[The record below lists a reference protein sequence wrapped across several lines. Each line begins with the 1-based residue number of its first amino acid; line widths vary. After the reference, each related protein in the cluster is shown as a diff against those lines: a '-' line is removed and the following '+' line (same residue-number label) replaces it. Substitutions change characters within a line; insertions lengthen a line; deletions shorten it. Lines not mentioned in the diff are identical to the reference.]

1 MEVGKLKIFGKL
13 LLWLLCIT
21 VISGSFPINASA
33 NESLSLEIHQVSIN
47 KPEITVYFD
56 LPEESPAL
64 NNFTDDLIPVSAN
77 LGGEELTP
85 VSFIPFNES
94 NEGVW
99 YIFTVDVSG
108 SMTSAQITAIR
119 NSISDL
125 AENMNTN
132 DRFTLITFGLTV
144 DILINLSN
152 DAEEIINTANS
163 MPVNQ
168 RGTLFYNSIV
178 EAFELASQYGADI
191 PERRAVFVFSDA
203 EDYNVGG
210 FIQQEV
216 EDILEKTDISLYA
229 MGFNNA
235 TRDALDAFGA
245 KARLTPGGGID
256 IVTANTVRNAVN
268 TRVENMNSG
277 YVARFTSK
285 TNTITG
291 EPETLT
297 VTFDHPQ
304 HEAYESSI
312 TVTAKRWIPDNSP
325 PEVVS
330 ARQTASETIRIE
342 FSKPMSGANTP
353 ENYQITDSDG
363 NLLALST
370 VSYIE
375 SENTVTITFVA
386 QPKSGNITVSFPGI
400 TDDSMEKNTI
410 QRPVIIDFSGIDP
423 TPEVTPTPEPL
434 PIPEPADVPEPISP
448 LVWMLLALAVA
459 LIVLGA
465 AFAVIKS
472 RGGLVR
478 IDGKLRFAGN
488 KTQEVYITEEEAQ
501 AAQYKFI
508 TTKAPEINLRVMDG
522 AGRTKDLS
530 IPVQGSLFIGRAA
543 GNDLVFDD
551 KRMSRQH
558 FAIEAKEGTFHIM
571 NLSESSGTML
581 NGVKLNSA
589 RMLNT
594 GDKIEAGNITFTIL

>member
-1 MEVGKLKIFGKL
+1 MKIFGKL

-85 VSFIPFNES
+85 VSFIPFHES